1 MLNMRGRNFEP
12 LNAAKINLIG
22 GYMPEISEDVQTE
35 LKKLEE
41 EMNEVLRGMC
51 RTSPPVLLSRDLKA
65 AM

>member
-1 MLNMRGRNFEP
+1 MQEKMQG
-12 LNAAKINLIG
+12 
-22 GYMPEISEDVQTE
+22 ISEAAQTE

-51 RTSPPVLLSRDLKA
+51 RTSPPVLFMGDLKA